1 MISNLDYNQGRPG
14 QSLTRQPADERT
26 VARKA
31 DMIAQAAW
39 LLERAIA
46 EGYRSLD
53 ELVRVNS
60 ERFAA
65 LGSEWRHAHP
75 ARF

>member
-14 QSLTRQPADERT
+14 QNKTPRPADERT
-26 VARKA
+26 AARKA

-39 LLERAIA
+39 LLERAVA

>member
-1 MISNLDYNQGRPG
+1 MISNLDYNQGRPDQC
-14 QSLTRQPADERT
+14 QSRRPADEKT

-31 DMIAQAAW
+31 DMVAQAAW

-53 ELVRVNS
+53 ELVRVNCD
-60 ERFAA
+60 RFAA
-65 LGSEWRHAHP
+65 LGSEWRQAHP
-75 ARF
+75 VRY

>member
-1 MISNLDYNQGRPG
+1 MISNLDYHQGRPG
-14 QSLTRQPADERT
+14 QCQSSRPADEKT
-26 VARKA
+26 AARKA

-39 LLERAIA
+39 LLEHAIA

-60 ERFAA
+60 ERFAS
-65 LGSEWRHAHP
+65 LGFEWRQAHP
-75 ARF
+75 VRF

>member
-1 MISNLDYNQGRPG
+1 MISHLDHEQGRPG
-14 QSLTRQPADERT
+14 QCQSPRPTDPRT

-65 LGSEWRHAHP
+65 LGFEWRQAHP